1 MKIEIELG
9 DVVLKGAGGQ
19 PAIMD
24 IEELLATRLLVQG
37 NSGSGKSH
45 LIRRI
50 LEQSAGKVQQ
60 VIIDPE
66 GDFVSLSDRFGHI
79 VVDARRSDVELETIA
94 LRIRQ
99 ARVSAVVNLE
109 HLEVDGQMR
118 AAGIFLNALFDADRE
133 FWHPALVVV
142 DEAQLFA
149 PTEKGEFS
157 EEARRISL
165 GAMTNL
171 MCRGRKRGLAGIIAT
186 QRLAKVAKNVAAEAS
201 NFLMGRTFL
210 DIDMARAGDLLGLER
225 KATEMFRDLGRGNF
239 MALGPALYRR
249 PTQVNVG
256 SVETRALGTTP
267 ALTPPPV
274 EVSVE
279 ERSAIL
285 APVPVAAP
293 RPVAERRAAI
303 PPPPSVNDM
312 LGRIADRRAADDAD
326 EPAAPAMPAEE
337 REKALREIVQEIA
350 SNPENAFADELKLF
364 NEFAYVC
371 RFRRIPGTANRDE
384 FKRLLAPVKAGAAGM
399 DATDERWQQALQA
412 AEDVAVEDRTLF
424 LLLAKAAMN
433 RLPCPP
439 DATIARI
446 SGTRSAGRARGL
458 ISFLERKGHI
468 VTRAGF
474 RNLRIVAI
482 PALGW
487 ETAAGDPSAQD
498 VLPDD
503 DGRQLEAA
511 E

>member
-9 DVVLKGAGGQ
+9 DVVLKGAGGE

-60 VIIDPE
+60 IIIDPE
-66 GDFVSLSDRFGHI
+66 GDFVSLSDRFGHV
-79 VVDARRSDVELETIA
+79 VVDARRSDVEIETIA

-99 ARVSAVVNLE
+99 SRVSAVLNLE

-118 AAGIFLNALFDADRE
+118 AAGIFLNAMFEADRE

-165 GAMTNL
+165 SAMTNL

-249 PTQVNVG
+249 PTQVNVA
-256 SVETRALGTTP
+256 SVVTRALGTTP

-274 EVSVE
+274 EVSLE

-285 APVPVAAP
+285 APVPIAAA
-293 RPVAERRAAI
+293 RPVTERRAAV

-312 LGRIADRRAADDAD
+312 LGRIAERHAADEAG
-326 EPAAPAMPAEE
+326 EGAAPSMPPEE
-337 REKALREIVQEIA
+337 RDALLRGIVQEIVA
-350 SNPENAFADELKLF
+350 NPDNAFADESKLF
-364 NEFAYVC
+364 NEFSYAC
-371 RFRRIPGTANRDE
+371 RFKRIPGTANRDE
-384 FKRLLAPVKAGAAGM
+384 FKRLLAPARAGAGAM
-399 DATDERWQQALQA
+399 DATDERWAEALTA
-412 AEDVAVEDRTLF
+412 AEAVPVEDRTLF
-424 LLLAKAAMN
+424 LLFAKAAMN
-433 RLPCPP
+433 GLPCPSN
-439 DATIARI
+439 ATIARI
-446 SGTRSAGRARGL
+446 AGTRSPGRALGM
-458 ISFLERKGHI
+458 ISFLERRGHI
-468 VTRAGF
+468 AMRVGF
-474 RNLRIVAI
+474 RNLRVVAI

-487 ETAAGDPSAQD
+487 QTLPGDPNAPD
-498 VLPDD
+498 VQTDAEPQ
-503 DGRQLEAA
+503 QLEAA

>member
-1 MKIEIELG
+1 MVPSRMRYGEAAHAQVG
-9 DVVLKGAGGQ
+9 RPVRSGRMGLKCRRPSARPRHSFGSRGRTSIGRG
-19 PAIMD
+19 P
-24 IEELLATRLLVQG
+24 RL
-37 NSGSGKSH
+37 
-45 LIRRI
+45 
-50 LEQSAGKVQQ
+50 
-60 VIIDPE
+60 P
-66 GDFVSLSDRFGHI
+66 
-79 VVDARRSDVELETIA
+79 
-94 LRIRQ
+94 
-99 ARVSAVVNLE
+99 ARV
-109 HLEVDGQMR
+109 R
-118 AAGIFLNALFDADRE
+118 
-133 FWHPALVVV
+133 
-142 DEAQLFA
+142 
-149 PTEKGEFS
+149 
-157 EEARRISL
+157 
-165 GAMTNL
+165 TN
-171 MCRGRKRGLAGIIAT
+171 G
-186 QRLAKVAKNVAAEAS
+186 AS
-201 NFLMGRTFL
+201 NCQNHCQNPFFGSVPLCVIAIYLMGPTFL

-293 RPVAERRAAI
+293 RPVAERRAAV
-303 PPPPSVNDM
+303 PPPPTVNDM
-312 LGRIADRRAADDAD
+312 LGRIAERRAADDAD

-399 DATDERWQQALQA
+399 DATDERWQQALEA

-498 VLPDD
+498 VLPDE